1 MPETNKLKIFNDP
14 IYGFI
19 RIPNALIFDLIGHP
33 YFQRLRRISQMG
45 LSYLVYPGAHHT
57 RFHHALGS
65 MHLMG
70 QAIQVLRLK
79 KVPIS
84 DAESDALLLAILM
97 HDIGH
102 GPFSHAMEHSI
113 VHGISHEEI
122 SLHFM
127 NALNKEFNGQLDLAI
142 DIFKGTHKKRF
153 LNQLISS
160 QLDMDRLDYLK
171 RDSFYTGVAEGNINA
186 ERLISMLNVS
196 GNSLVVEEKGIYSVE
211 KFLMARRFMYWQ
223 VYLHKTGI
231 VAEQL
236 LIKILKRAKELH
248 QDIELPASRPL
259 SYFMDSKID
268 SSSFDDKVL
277 AQFAQLDDID
287 ILSAIKNWQYQD
299 DFVLSEL
306 CKMVL
311 NRKFL
316 KIRLKNT
323 AVKESEFQDRF
334 TSFKNLHGLTEKETS
349 YFVFK
354 GQIENTAYDLNNE
367 AINIILGSDEL
378 TDVASASD
386 HLNLKMLSRSVVK
399 YFYCYPKNLD

>member
-1 MPETNKLKIFNDP
+1 
-14 IYGFI
+14 
-19 RIPNALIFDLIGHP
+19 
-33 YFQRLRRISQMG
+33 MG

-70 QAIQVLRLK
+70 QAIQVLRFK

-84 DAESDALLLAILM
+84 DAEADALLLAILM

-102 GPFSHAMEHSI
+102 GPFSHAMENSI

-142 DIFKGTHKKRF
+142 DIFKGTHNKKF

-248 QDIELPASRPL
+248 QIVKLPASRPL
-259 SYFMDSKID
+259 SYFMDRKID
-268 SSSFDDKVL
+268 SASFDDQVL

-323 AVKESEFQDRF
+323 AVDRSEFQERF
-334 TSFKNLHGLTEKETS
+334 NAFKNQQGLSEEETS

-354 GQIENTAYDLNNE
+354 GQIENMAYDINNE
-367 AINIILGSDEL
+367 AINILLGKAEI

-386 HLNLKMLSRSVVK
+386 HLNLRMLSRRVVK
-399 YFYCYPKNLD
+399 YYYCYPKNLN